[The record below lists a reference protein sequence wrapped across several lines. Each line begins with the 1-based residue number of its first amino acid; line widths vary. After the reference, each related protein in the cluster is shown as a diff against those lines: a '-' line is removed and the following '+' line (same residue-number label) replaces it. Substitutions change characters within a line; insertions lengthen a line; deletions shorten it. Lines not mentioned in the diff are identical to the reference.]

1 MLPLLLKVTSEPLAV
16 EVEVGARPAPVRMVP
31 AEMVAWMLSANDW
44 VRSLVF
50 GLGVV
55 VLTVLVV
62 VTVPL
67 HARLTG
73 AVRDVEHTAQAFEPA
88 NEAVAKAAAAA
99 VVFSDMRG

>member
-1 MLPLLLKVTSEPLAV
+1 
-16 EVEVGARPAPVRMVP
+16 
-31 AEMVAWMLSANDW
+31 
-44 VRSLVF
+44 
-50 GLGVV
+50 
-55 VLTVLVV
+55 LVV